1 MGDMFDTDSSKRQQR
16 FIART
21 KKGQKEA
28 GISKGGNAGLSKK
41 KVKPGNIKHGFTL
54 KIRPLWMVFSLL
66 LLLGLAFLFLRH
78 PEKPQKSL
86 SEGIKKIEMSVQPK
100 VQSVYITPD
109 KPYAQDSLSSN
120 VNAIG
125 DGQSRIFFRYEWYK
139 NDMEIQS
146 VNSKD
151 LSNVHF
157 RKDDIIKVRVTPIM
171 NAIEGKSLTSA
182 AVQIRNSIPY
192 IKSVTIKP
200 DLVYT
205 NIDLTATVEAEDPDA
220 DEVNF
225 RYQWIKNGTEI
236 TGQESTLLEHSHFE
250 KNDEIRIKVIPFD
263 GDDYGDAIL
272 SGSVIVNNSPP
283 RIVSNPPSILGE
295 DGTYTY
301 EVMAEDIDNDPLTFS
316 LTSNNPPGI
325 SIDSQT
331 GLLFWRIPNHLDSE
345 LNRIEII
352 VSDDDG
358 SEASQWF
365 SLNIQFTVTQSL
377 I

>member
-1 MGDMFDTDSSKRQQR
+1 MGDIFDMDSPKRQQR
-16 FIART
+16 FIARS
-21 KKGQKEA
+21 KKGQKGA
-28 GISKGGNAGLSKK
+28 GISKDRNAGLSRKK
-41 KVKPGNIKHGFTL
+41 GKHGDIKHGFTL
-54 KIRPLWMVFSLL
+54 KIRPLWMILFLIV
-66 LLLGLAFLFLRH
+66 LLGLALLFLRH
-78 PEKPQKSL
+78 PEKPQKAL
-86 SEGIKKIEMSVQPK
+86 AKGIKKIEKSAPPK
-100 VQSVYITPD
+100 IQSVYIAPD
-109 KPYAQDSLSSN
+109 KPYVQDCLSAN

-125 DGQSRIFFRYEWYK
+125 DGQNRIFFRYEWYK
-139 NDMEIQS
+139 NDFEIQS
-146 VNSKD
+146 VNSKN

-157 RKDDIIKVRVTPIM
+157 GKGDIIKVRVIPIM
-171 NAIEGKSLTSA
+171 NAIEGKPLTSA

-192 IKSVTIKP
+192 IQSVMIKP

-205 NIDLTATVEAEDPDA
+205 NVDLTVAVEAEDPDM
-220 DEVNF
+220 DEVDF

-236 TGQESTLLEHSHFE
+236 PGQESADLQPSHFK
-250 KNDEIRIKVIPFD
+250 KNDEIRIKVVPFD
-263 GDDYGDAIL
+263 GDDYGNGML

-295 DGTYTY
+295 DGTYMY
-301 EVMAEDIDNDPLTFS
+301 EVVAEDIDNDPLIFS

-331 GLLFWRIPNHLDSE
+331 GLLFWKIPSHLDSE

-365 SLNIQFTVTQSL
+365 SLNIQFAVTKSL